1 MWHKQRFRL
10 NGVYWFC
17 TNLFRLITYEYI
29 KDSTAVLN
37 AYIETLITQ
46 FNRTHVAICG
56 V

>member
-1 MWHKQRFRL
+1 MGHRERFRL
-10 NGVYWFC
+10 NDVYWFC
-17 TNLFRLITYEYI
+17 MDSYRLITYEYI